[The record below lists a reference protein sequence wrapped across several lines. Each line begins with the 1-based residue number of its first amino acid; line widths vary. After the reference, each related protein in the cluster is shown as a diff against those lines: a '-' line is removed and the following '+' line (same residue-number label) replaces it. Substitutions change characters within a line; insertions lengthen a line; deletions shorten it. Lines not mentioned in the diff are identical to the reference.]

1 MKYYRNELFHHGI
14 KGQKWGIRRYQN
26 ADGTLTDEGIKRYA
40 IKGYAQDA
48 YNRNKTKIGKAYDKY
63 TGAHKIDGKMVY
75 EANSSKKNKAR
86 AEKYLSDEKKKLTE
100 EDLAEY
106 KYSKAG
112 ESGWIG
118 VGRAIKA
125 KASEMTKSKTA
136 SELSSRGKSAIDVL
150 MNGDT
155 DWMGNKVSDESLTK
169 EAKNRGKAA
178 LERMLYSQD
187 QIDNKKFFGRYNF

>member
-1 MKYYRNELFHHGI
+1 MKYYVNELCHHGI
-14 KGQKWGIRRYQN
+14 KGQKWGVRRYQN
-26 ADGTLTDEGIKRYA
+26 ADGSLTDEGIKRYA
-40 IKGYAQDA
+40 IKGYSQDA

-100 EDLAEY
+100 EDLIEY
-106 KYSKAG
+106 KYSKPG

-125 KASEMTKSKTA
+125 KTSEKIKSKTV
-136 SELSSRGKSAIDVL
+136 SELSARGKV
-150 MNGDT
+150 
-155 DWMGNKVSDESLTK
+155 
-169 EAKNRGKAA
+169 A
-178 LERMLYSQD
+178 LERILHSQD
-187 QIDNKKFFGRYNF
+187 QINNRKF